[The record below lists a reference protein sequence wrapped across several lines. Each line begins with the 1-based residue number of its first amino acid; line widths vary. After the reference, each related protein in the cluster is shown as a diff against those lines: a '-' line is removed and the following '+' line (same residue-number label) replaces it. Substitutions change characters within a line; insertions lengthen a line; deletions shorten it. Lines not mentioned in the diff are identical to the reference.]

1 MAISKK
7 VAAVFLGKENFM
19 ETTAYVPKDGVHIR
33 RKRIHTVTPLKIIV
47 SLLMGIFSLLMVIP
61 FLWMISTSF
70 KVNGEVFVYPIQW
83 IPKQWHFENYQ
94 QVWTGSNPFFVFY
107 YNSLKITIITV
118 VGSLITSAMAGFAFA
133 RLQFKGRNF
142 LFLLYLSTMMIPS
155 QVLLLP
161 RFILFD
167 KMQLINDHLS
177 IILPGMF
184 TILGTFL
191 MRQFFSTLPN
201 ELLEAAKVDGAG
213 YWRTFWQICLPLT
226 KPALITLLILTFTW
240 HWNDYENP
248 LIFLRDKHL
257 FTIPLG
263 LTTYVEEFGT
273 NYVLSMAAS
282 VSALLPLLILVII
295 CQKWFVEGI
304 ASSGLK
310 G

>member
-1 MAISKK
+1 MQPSYAASQTRVIRRRRAG
-7 VAAVFLGKENFM
+7 AAVPL
-19 ETTAYVPKDGVHIR
+19 
-33 RKRIHTVTPLKIIV
+33 RIAV
-47 SLLMGIFSLLMVIP
+47 SVLMGAFALLMIAP
-61 FLWMISTSF
+61 FLWMLSTSF
-70 KVNGEVFVYPIQW
+70 KVNGEVFEYPIQW
-83 IPKQWHFENYQ
+83 IPKVWHFENYV
-94 QVWTGSNPFFVFY
+94 QVWTGANPFYIYY

-118 VGSLITSAMAGFAFA
+118 AGSLATSAMAGYAFA
-133 RLQFKGRNF
+133 RLRFAGRNF
-142 LFLLYLSTMMIPS
+142 LFLLYLSTMMIPN

-167 KMQLINDHLS
+167 KLHLIDSHYAL
-177 IILPGMF
+177 ILPGIF
-184 TILGTFL
+184 TIFGTFL

-201 ELLEAAKVDGAG
+201 ELFEAARVDGAG
-213 YWRTFWQICLPLT
+213 YWRSFWQIGLPLT
-226 KPALITLLILTFTW
+226 KPALVTLLILTFTW

-257 FTIPLG
+257 YTIPLG
-263 LTTYVEEFGT
+263 LTSYVEEFGT

-282 VSALLPLLILVII
+282 VSALLPLLIVVIV